1 MPKVLVVDDSL
12 SVRKVV
18 QRALESRRIEVLSAA
33 SGTEALEQIG
43 REAPDLIVCDV
54 IMPDMDGYQICDFVK
69 KHPTLGH
76 TPVLLISGIVNGTVL
91 ERAAKVRSDDVM
103 RKPFAAEELLQRIE
117 SFLNAQSRTLSS
129 TPPPAAVTAPV
140 ERAAPAAV
148 TAPVERPAPAAVT
161 APVERPAPAA
171 VTAPVER
178 AAPAAVTAPVERAIP
193 VIDQPAVVLASA
205 AASVDLK
212 ALLDG
217 VAQLPGVSLTALID
231 REGALMEAAGGLLP
245 EATLA
250 GALAACLVDST
261 VGVGQAL
268 AQGRLQS
275 VILEYDAGVV
285 LLNAVGEGAML
296 AVVLGD
302 PAVLGKVRYHVK
314 KALPDLVRAV

>member
-18 QRALESRRIEVLSAA
+18 QRALESKRIEVLSAA
-33 SGTEALEQIG
+33 SGNEALEQIA

-103 RKPFAAEELLQRIE
+103 RKPFAADELLHRIE
-117 SFLNAQSRTLSS
+117 SFLPAGGR
-129 TPPPAAVTAPV
+129 PAMAAVPAPAPPATPV
-140 ERAAPAAV
+140 PEL
-148 TAPVERPAPAAVT
+148 ERPAPR
-161 APVERPAPAA
+161 PERPAP
-171 VTAPVER
+171 VPE
-178 AAPAAVTAPVERAIP
+178 PAATVAPGPEPGA
-193 VIDQPAVVLASA
+193 
-205 AASVDLK
+205 DLK
-212 ALLDG
+212 ALLAG
-217 VAQLPGVSLTALID
+217 VAELAGVSLTALID
-231 REGALMEAAGGLLP
+231 REGALMEVAGGLLP
-245 EATLA
+245 EAELA
-250 GALAACLVDST
+250 GALAACLVEST
-261 VGVGQAL
+261 DGVGRAL
-268 AQGRLQS
+268 TQGRLQS
-275 VILEYDAGVV
+275 LILEYDAGVV
-285 LLNAVGEGAML
+285 LLNAVGAGAML

>member
-33 SGTEALEQIG
+33 SGSEALEQIG
-43 REAPDLIVCDV
+43 RDAPDLIVCDV

-69 KHPTLGH
+69 KHETLGH

-117 SFLNAQSRTLSS
+117 SLLAAQIR
-129 TPPPAAVTAPV
+129 PPAV
-140 ERAAPAAV
+140 AAPI
-148 TAPVERPAPAAVT
+148 PAPAPAGPSVERR
-161 APVERPAPAA
+161 APVAER
-171 VTAPVER
+171 APVMPES
-178 AAPAAVTAPVERAIP
+178 AAP
-193 VIDQPAVVLASA
+193 PA
-205 AASVDLK
+205 DLK
-212 ALLDG
+212 ILLDG

-245 EATLA
+245 EAALA
-250 GALAACLVDST
+250 GALASCLVDST
-261 VGVGQAL
+261 GGVGQAL

-275 VILEYDAGVV
+275 VILEYEAGVV
-285 LLNAVGEGAML
+285 LLNAVGESAML

>member
-18 QRALESRRIEVLSAA
+18 QRALESKRIEVLSAA
-33 SGTEALEQIG
+33 SGSEAMEQIS

-69 KHPTLGH
+69 KHPTLGR
-76 TPVLLISGIVNGTVL
+76 TPVLLISGIVNSTVL

-103 RKPFAAEELLQRIE
+103 RKPFAADELLHRIE
-117 SFLNAQSRTLSS
+117 SFLPAQGRAQ
-129 TPPPAAVTAPV
+129 AA
-140 ERAAPAAV
+140 AAPAA
-148 TAPVERPAPAAVT
+148 PPAAAAQPAAVVPPVDHRIAAPPRTAT
-161 APVERPAPAA
+161 APEPLPAPVAQIA
-171 VTAPVER
+171 EPAP
-178 AAPAAVTAPVERAIP
+178 
-193 VIDQPAVVLASA
+193 DF
-205 AASVDLK
+205 K
-212 ALLDG
+212 ALLAG
-217 VAQLPGVSLTALID
+217 VAELPGVSLTALID

-250 GALAACLVDST
+250 GAVASCLVGST
-261 VGVGQAL
+261 DGVGRVL

-275 VILEYDAGVV
+275 LILEYDAGVV
-285 LLNAVGEGAML
+285 LLNAVGDGAML

>member
-117 SFLNAQSRTLSS
+117 SFLNAQSRTPSASPL
-129 TPPPAAVTAPV
+129 P
-140 ERAAPAAV
+140 AAPASV
-148 TAPVERPAPAAVT
+148 TAPVERPA
-161 APVERPAPAA
+161 APVERPAP
-171 VTAPVER
+171 VVDR
-178 AAPAAVTAPVERAIP
+178 
-193 VIDQPAVVLASA
+193 PAVALESA
-205 AASVDLK
+205 ALSVDLK

-285 LLNAVGEGAML
+285 LLNGVGEGAML

>member
-117 SFLNAQSRTLSS
+117 SFLNAQSRTPSASPL
-129 TPPPAAVTAPV
+129 P
-140 ERAAPAAV
+140 AAPASV
-148 TAPVERPAPAAVT
+148 TAPVERPA
-161 APVERPAPAA
+161 APVERPAP
-171 VTAPVER
+171 VVDR
-178 AAPAAVTAPVERAIP
+178 
-193 VIDQPAVVLASA
+193 PAVVLESA
-205 AASVDLK
+205 APSVVLK

-285 LLNAVGEGAML
+285 LLNGVGEGAML

>member
-117 SFLNAQSRTLSS
+117 SFLNAQSRTPSASPL
-129 TPPPAAVTAPV
+129 P
-140 ERAAPAAV
+140 AAPATV
-148 TAPVERPAPAAVT
+148 TAPVERPA
-161 APVERPAPAA
+161 APVERPAP
-171 VTAPVER
+171 VVDR
-178 AAPAAVTAPVERAIP
+178 
-193 VIDQPAVVLASA
+193 PAVVLESA
-205 AASVDLK
+205 ALSVDLK

-285 LLNAVGEGAML
+285 LLNGVGEGAML

>member
-117 SFLNAQSRTLSS
+117 SFLNAQSRTPSASPL
-129 TPPPAAVTAPV
+129 P
-140 ERAAPAAV
+140 AAPASV
-148 TAPVERPAPAAVT
+148 TAPVERPA
-161 APVERPAPAA
+161 APVERPAP
-171 VTAPVER
+171 VVDR
-178 AAPAAVTAPVERAIP
+178 
-193 VIDQPAVVLASA
+193 PAVVLENA
-205 AASVDLK
+205 APSVDLK

-285 LLNAVGEGAML
+285 LLNGVGEGAML

>member
-18 QRALESRRIEVLSAA
+18 QRALESKRIEVLSAA
-33 SGTEALEQIG
+33 SGSEAIEQIG

-69 KHPTLGH
+69 KHPTLGR
-76 TPVLLISGIVNGTVL
+76 TPVLLISGIVNSTVL

-103 RKPFAAEELLQRIE
+103 RKPFAADELLHRIE
-117 SFLNAQSRTLSS
+117 SFL
-129 TPPPAAVTAPV
+129 PAPGRPQPA
-140 ERAAPAAV
+140 AAPAPPTPAAAQLAPV
-148 TAPVERPAPAAVT
+148 GPPVDRRIPAPPRVATAPEALS
-161 APVERPAPAA
+161 APVAPIAE
-171 VTAPVER
+171 PG
-178 AAPAAVTAPVERAIP
+178 P
-193 VIDQPAVVLASA
+193 
-205 AASVDLK
+205 DLK
-212 ALLDG
+212 ALLAG
-217 VAQLPGVSLTALID
+217 VAELPGVSLTAFID

-245 EATLA
+245 EAALA
-250 GALAACLVDST
+250 GALAACLVGST
-261 VGVGQAL
+261 DGVGRAL

-275 VILEYDAGVV
+275 LILEYDAGVV
-285 LLNAVGEGAML
+285 LLNAVGDGAML

>member
-1 MPKVLVVDDSL
+1 MPKVLVIDDSL

-33 SGTEALEQIG
+33 SGSEALEQIG
-43 REAPDLIVCDV
+43 REVPDLIVCDV

-117 SFLNAQSRTLSS
+117 RFLAAAPSRPPVVSAPA
-129 TPPPAAVTAPV
+129 PPPAPVAAPV
-140 ERAAPAAV
+140 ERRV
-148 TAPVERPAPAAVT
+148 PAPERVPV
-161 APVERPAPAA
+161 APTSAP
-171 VTAPVER
+171 P
-178 AAPAAVTAPVERAIP
+178 
-193 VIDQPAVVLASA
+193 
-205 AASVDLK
+205 SVDLK
-212 ALLDG
+212 VLLDG
-217 VAQLPGVSLTALID
+217 VAGLPGVSLTALID

-245 EATLA
+245 EAALA
-250 GALAACLVDST
+250 GALASCLVDST
-261 VGVGQAL
+261 GGVGRTL
-268 AQGRLQS
+268 GQGRLQS

-285 LLNAVGEGAML
+285 LLNAVGDGAML

>member
-117 SFLNAQSRTLSS
+117 SFLNAQSRTPSASPL
-129 TPPPAAVTAPV
+129 P
-140 ERAAPAAV
+140 AAPATV
-148 TAPVERPAPAAVT
+148 TAPVERPA
-161 APVERPAPAA
+161 APVERPAP
-171 VTAPVER
+171 VVDRPVVLES
-178 AAPAAVTAPVERAIP
+178 AAP
-193 VIDQPAVVLASA
+193 
-205 AASVDLK
+205 SVDLK

-250 GALAACLVDST
+250 GALAACLVEST

-285 LLNAVGEGAML
+285 LLNGVGEGAML

>member
-117 SFLNAQSRTLSS
+117 SFLNAQSRTPSS
-129 TPPPAAVTAPV
+129 APP
-140 ERAAPAAV
+140 PAAV

-161 APVERPAPAA
+161 APVERPI
-171 VTAPVER
+171 PV
-178 AAPAAVTAPVERAIP
+178 P
-193 VIDQPAVVLASA
+193 VIDRPAVVLESA
-205 AASVDLK
+205 APSVDLK

>member
-117 SFLNAQSRTLSS
+117 SFLNAQSRTPSASPL
-129 TPPPAAVTAPV
+129 P
-140 ERAAPAAV
+140 AAPASV
-148 TAPVERPAPAAVT
+148 TAPVERPA
-161 APVERPAPAA
+161 APVERPAP
-171 VTAPVER
+171 VVDR
-178 AAPAAVTAPVERAIP
+178 
-193 VIDQPAVVLASA
+193 PAVVLENA
-205 AASVDLK
+205 ALSVDLK

-285 LLNAVGEGAML
+285 LLNGVGEGAML